1 MLHNITIENFL
12 SISERQE
19 LAFAI
24 PGNAPDLPCFKRIL
38 ADKELRLPAVIGFF
52 GPNASGKTTILAAIF
67 LAMGFARYSFDNER
81 AACSFQ
87 AYRQKKWLEQP
98 TKITIDFDAKLNENT
113 HSVMFRYELH
123 ISHIDFQNKIVLY
136 EALSYA
142 PNGRLRFLFERKQ
155 QEFYFADE
163 FEIKKDDPRKKSIR
177 PNASVI
183 STLVKF
189 NHLLANKIH
198 QQLTLQISG
207 FVKTNTKAQRKEQEQ
222 EMLNLYYQD
231 KGCLEHLN
239 KELIRL
245 DVGLES
251 MTVEQYRDELFAKF
265 KHIGLDGFLFLDEE
279 SAGTRRFINIFPRI
293 HYALHYGNTAL
304 IDEIDTDF
312 HPLLLPEIFR
322 WFNNPKRN
330 PHNAQLL
337 FTAHNPSLLDELEK
351 EQIFFTEK
359 LFGQSTSVYGARD
372 IKGLRRE
379 PSLMKK
385 YLSGE
390 LGAVPHIG

>member
-1 MLHNITIENFL
+1 MLHSIVIENFL

-19 LAFAI
+19 LAFAV
-24 PGNAPDLPCFKRIL
+24 PGNAPDLSCFKNPL
-38 ADKELRLPAVIGFF
+38 LDKDLRLPTVIGFF
-52 GPNASGKTTILAAIF
+52 GPNASGKTTILAAI
-67 LAMGFARYSFDNER
+67 LVTMGFARYSFDNEIAGR
-81 AACSFQ
+81 GFQ

-98 TKITIDFDAKLNENT
+98 TKITIDFDGKLNGA

-123 ISHIDFQNKIVLY
+123 ISHLDMQNKIVLY

-163 FEIKKDDPRKKSIR
+163 FEIKKDDPRKNSIR

-189 NHLLANKIH
+189 NHSLADEIH
-198 QQLTLQISG
+198 QQLLLQVSG
-207 FVKTNTKAQRKEQEQ
+207 FNRINTESQHEQQEQ
-222 EMLNLYYQD
+222 EILNIYSKNKDY
-231 KGCLEHLN
+231 LEQLN
-239 KELIRL
+239 QELSRL
-245 DVGLES
+245 DIGLES
-251 MTVEQYRDELFAKF
+251 MSVELGPRGLFAKF
-265 KHIGLDGFLFLDEE
+265 KHTGLDGFILFGEE
-279 SAGTRRFINIFPRI
+279 SAGTRRFVNIFPRI
-293 HYALHYGNTAL
+293 HHALNNGNIAL

-322 WFNNPKRN
+322 WFNSSKRN

-351 EQIFFTEK
+351 EQLFFTEK
-359 LFGQSTSVYGARD
+359 PCGQSTNVYGARD

>member
-1 MLHNITIENFL
+1 MLHNIVIENFL

-19 LAFAI
+19 LALAA
-24 PGNAPDLPCFKRIL
+24 PGNAPDSSCFKNPL
-38 ADKELRLPAVIGFF
+38 LDKDLRLPAVVGFF
-52 GPNASGKTTILAAIF
+52 GPNASGKTTILAALF
-67 LAMGFARYSFDNER
+67 ATMGFARYSFDNEF
-81 AACSFQ
+81 STLGFQ

-98 TKITIDFDAKLNENT
+98 TKITIDFDGTLDDA
-113 HSVMFRYELH
+113 HPVMFRYELH
-123 ISHIDFQNKIVLY
+123 ISHLDMQNKIVLY

-155 QEFYFADE
+155 QKIHFADE
-163 FEIKKDDPRKKSIR
+163 FEIKKDDPRKDSIR

-189 NHLLANKIH
+189 NHSLASTLR
-198 QQLTLQISG
+198 QQLILQVGG
-207 FVKTNTKAQRKEQEQ
+207 FIKANTRNQHKEEEQ
-222 EMLNLYYQD
+222 KMLAIYYQD
-231 KGCLEHLN
+231 KICLEQLN
-239 KELIRL
+239 KELSRL

-251 MTVEQYRDELFAKF
+251 MSVEQGPGKLFAKF
-265 KHIGLDGFLFLDEE
+265 KHIALDGLLFLEEE
-279 SAGTRRFINIFPRI
+279 SAGTRRFVNIFPKI
-293 HYALHYGNTAL
+293 HYALNHGNIIL

-322 WFNNPKRN
+322 WFNSSKRN

-359 LFGQSTSVYGARD
+359 PYGQSTNVYGARD